1 MEFSFEDHGYNKL
14 IIKAGIAGNSMK
26 AQVIRAVIPMIICW
40 LPLAVFTVFK
50 GTFWTGDISTS
61 FITSFYIQA
70 GLLIAI
76 PVFILAEKLVNPKLE
91 MILKQFKNSG
101 IVNKDDHEEFLQ
113 MIKKRT
119 HFLKSHWTDLAVLVI
134 CYFQVFLI
142 LSYESTYTSLLSW
155 QMTTVDGDP
164 DLNFAGFWGALIARP
179 FLLFLF
185 YRWLLRVIVWGTI
198 LLRISKFN
206 LNLFAVHPD
215 LCGGIGFIAY
225 SIRYFS
231 PVAFAISAV
240 VAGNIAD
247 FMLIEG
253 MHLSELKYAIVG
265 YFLLITLIFT
275 LPLSPFISKLLD
287 AREKSIFENND
298 FANGMFRELRKQ
310 LSKGYENVTT
320 EDLKL
325 PYYSSA
331 CDLNGVMENAL
342 KMKFIPFTIKDMIPL
357 WIGAGVPFLGVVII
371 EVPVAELFRTIISFV
386 M

>member
-1 MEFSFEDHGYNKL
+1 
-14 IIKAGIAGNSMK
+14 
-26 AQVIRAVIPMIICW
+26 
-40 LPLAVFTVFK
+40 
-50 GTFWTGDISTS
+50 
-61 FITSFYIQA
+61 
-70 GLLIAI
+70 
-76 PVFILAEKLVNPKLE
+76 
-91 MILKQFKNSG
+91 
-101 IVNKDDHEEFLQ
+101 
-113 MIKKRT
+113 
-119 HFLKSHWTDLAVLVI
+119 
-134 CYFQVFLI
+134 
-142 LSYESTYTSLLSW
+142 
-155 QMTTVDGDP
+155 MTMVDGDP
-164 DLNFAGFWGALIARP
+164 DLNFAGFWGALVARP